1 MRVGIAADHAVFAMK
16 KQLAQ
21 LLREFGQEVRDLGQS
36 GWIDLRTGDSPAGR
50 SIEAANRGWQQTDKG
65 RTVHKTSCL

>member
-21 LLREFGQEVRDLGQS
+21 LLREFGQKVRDFGQS
-36 GWIDLRTGDSPAGR
+36 GWIDLRTGDFCR
-50 SIEAANRGWQQTDKG
+50 QKHRD
-65 RTVHKTSCL
+65 R